1 MLEMEGDGAGDARE
15 LSRTLKMLEMED
27 GSRHQNMV
35 LSTKSIMPCLCSNCS
50 RFDIPA
56 MDRGD
61 LGWSE
66 KMCAKT
72 QKYKE
77 ILINQLLEFAL
88 CIGELNVFCYNI

>member
-1 MLEMEGDGAGDARE
+1 
-15 LSRTLKMLEMED
+15 
-27 GSRHQNMV
+27 MV